1 MKNPSKHRLLFIK
14 STVAGKYSFDARIKD
29 DFFQSMFP
37 EASID
42 KFFCL
47 FIRSKTIFIV
57 LCKATLANK
66 DSTSKET
73 NL

>member
-1 MKNPSKHRLLFIK
+1 MHVFLVFSNSDKIMFATKHRLLFIK
-14 STVAGKYSFDARIKD
+14 STVAGKYSFEARIKD

-47 FIRSKTIFIV
+47 LIRSKTIFIV
-57 LCKATLANK
+57 LHV
-66 DSTSKET
+66 
-73 NL
+73 